1 MNPGDSIRV
10 SFEEEALAKAVAALR
25 TTASGAIRKAKDLQD
40 PDLERMA
47 TDIYHTARMM
57 GDSIRKVRQ

>member
-1 MNPGDSIRV
+1 MNPSDAIRV

-25 TTASGAIRKAKDLQD
+25 VTASSAIRKAKEMGDT
-40 PDLERMA
+40 DLERMA

-57 GDSIRKVRQ
+57 GDATKKVRS

>member
-1 MNPGDSIRV
+1 MNPSDAIRA
-10 SFEEEALAKAVAALR
+10 SFEEEALIKEVAALR
-25 TTASGAIRKAKDLQD
+25 VSASSAIRKAKELQD

-57 GDSIRKVRQ
+57 GDAIKKVRL

>member
-1 MNPGDSIRV
+1 MNPSDSVRV
-10 SFEEEALAKAVAALR
+10 SFEEEALVKAVAALR
-25 TTASGAIRKAKDLQD
+25 VTASSAIRKARELGDS
-40 PDLERMA
+40 DLERMA

>member
-1 MNPGDSIRV
+1 MTPSDAIRV

-25 TTASGAIRKAKDLQD
+25 TTASGAIRKAKELND

>member
-1 MNPGDSIRV
+1 MNPSDAIRV
-10 SFEEEALAKAVAALR
+10 SFEEEALVKAVVALR
-25 TTASGAIRKAKDLQD
+25 TTASGAIRKAKELQD

-57 GDSIRKVRQ
+57 GDAIKKVRL

>member
-1 MNPGDSIRV
+1 MNPGDSIRA
-10 SFEEEALAKAVAALR
+10 SFEEEALLKAVAALR
-25 TTASGAIRKAKDLQD
+25 TTASGAIRKAKELQD

-57 GDSIRKVRQ
+57 GDATKKVRQ